1 MPHIPVSFDVFQ
13 NLEITVLRLQ
23 NGFLSEENNVL
34 EMADSFPRPQIRAE
48 WRAVENA
55 SV

>member
-1 MPHIPVSFDVFQ
+1 MSRIPVSFDVFQ
-13 NLEITVLRLQ
+13 NWEVTVLQSQ
-23 NGFLSEENNVL
+23 NGILPEENNVL

-48 WRAVENA
+48 RRAVENA